1 MPLRRL
7 AARRSLRIRV
17 DSYPNHRLGRLATT
31 HHRNRLHLQQSN
43 VPVYS
48 LRVENRARKG
58 TMAEIRVKV
67 LSALVTLAENN
78 PLFREEAIDNL
89 ENTIRDWGFILTAEE
104 TEGVQA
110 HYRLAGMSDA
120 DILRELVR
128 LHRGSPGFP
137 GVQRK

>member
-1 MPLRRL
+1 
-7 AARRSLRIRV
+7 
-17 DSYPNHRLGRLATT
+17 
-31 HHRNRLHLQQSN
+31 
-43 VPVYS
+43 
-48 LRVENRARKG
+48 
-58 TMAEIRVKV
+58 MAEMRVKV